1 MNHPD
6 APWNTNVDR
15 IEVFIRGL
23 QAVSDLHFATR
34 FPMLKT
40 DKFGC
45 DFKGKKYQR
54 IYRDSNGQRFVECF
68 VDNDGNVYKAE
79 GWKKPAKGVRGNINS
94 PEARKA
100 LLDAKQNTPHGY
112 LYAR

>member
-34 FPMLKT
+34 FPTLKT
-40 DKFGC
+40 DTYKC

-54 IYRDSNGQRFVECF
+54 IYRQGENQRMVECF

-79 GWKKPAKGVRGNINS
+79 SWKKPAKGVRGNINS
-94 PEARKA
+94 PEARQA
-100 LLDAKQNTPHGY
+100 LYDAKQAGPYGY